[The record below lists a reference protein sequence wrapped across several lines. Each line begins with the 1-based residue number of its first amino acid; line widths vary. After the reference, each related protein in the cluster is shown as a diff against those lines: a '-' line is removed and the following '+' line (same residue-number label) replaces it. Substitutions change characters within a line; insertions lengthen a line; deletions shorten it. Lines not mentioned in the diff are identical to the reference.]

1 MKWKFSQAYLQFFQ
15 FQKRFTI
22 TVTHSFNTTIPQNS
36 NTTLY
41 VLVNLHVLRIYMY
54 LSVLHQFL
62 NWSVWRFLR
71 STPTKLPSPSIR
83 TAIIF
88 FFDDDHR
95 QRTILFYGYFEHD
108 QPSSDQGDEKIL
120 LRKQQTW
127 MFYVWLPLDEMTSV
141 EIHQIW

>member
-22 TVTHSFNTTIPQNS
+22 TVTHSFNTTIPKNS

-88 FFDDDHR
+88 FSTMITDNV
-95 QRTILFYGYFEHD
+95 QYYSVVILNTIN
-108 QPSSDQGDEKIL
+108 
-120 LRKQQTW
+120 
-127 MFYVWLPLDEMTSV
+127 LPLTKGMRKYCCASNRPGCFMCDCRLMKWR
-141 EIHQIW
+141 Q